1 MNRILKGIAG
11 PTFVLTALAMSP
23 AALAWGITWRE
34 GLAMQR
40 VESSK
45 SIIQLLNKIE
55 RRFNV
60 KFSYSPD
67 LLKEISANGLET
79 PKVKEELIPFLQQA
93 IPEATITKL
102 NNELYAIAPRE
113 HHTTNLNLMGP
124 VANSITEQQRGVK
137 GMVRNDKGE
146 AISGASVAVLGKAVS
161 TKTAEDGSFTL
172 EKAAVGDRLVF
183 TSVGYERQ
191 ELILE
196 NLAELKIT
204 LSSSNVGLDEVVV
217 VGYGN
222 QKKRNITGSISSVSG
237 KDLNTFPTSN
247 ITNALAGRV
256 NGVFASQRSG
266 GPGSGSDIVIRGKS
280 TTNGTAPL
288 YVIDGIPRTLNDF
301 QALSTE
307 EIETISILKDAT
319 SAAVYGARAA
329 NGVVLVTTKRG
340 STQAPV
346 ITYSSFVGKDTYTRV
361 PERMN
366 AYEHS
371 IYRNRVA
378 KFNNL
383 PLTDPS
389 YYTDDEIQYFKDNQT
404 NYDWFKGAWHDP
416 VYTKHDL
423 SVNGG
428 SENIRYFSS
437 IGYYYQ
443 DGAFNNLNYNR
454 YNLRS
459 NVDAKISERLSV
471 SLNLDAS
478 LQGRSRPYWP
488 YDGDNGDDRMMDLYR
503 GLLNKP
509 PMMPWKIGD
518 NYVRAYQQ
526 WNPIALIDN
535 AGFSKWNRNT
545 FNGLLRMDYKIPG
558 IEGLKANATM
568 NYRKY
573 YDYNKTVRKK
583 YNVAEFETMG
593 GHNHITTDK
602 VIRTL
607 QLGDWENSAFASFNQ
622 NNSYTLNLSLDY
634 NRVFGKHAVTGL
646 FLYEQSEGNTA
657 YLYGFRNKMLS
668 TSIEQLFIG
677 DAAAEN
683 KDATGS
689 ETETGRLGYV
699 GRFTYGYDN
708 RYLLEANFRY
718 DASLKFAP
726 EGRWG
731 FFPSVAVG
739 WVLSEEPFIKDR
751 WNFVDNLKLRVSHG
765 LLGND
770 GGDTVAE
777 YGYINRY
784 LITQGA
790 VFGGA
795 TAGIRPGALPNYD
808 ITWEKTGITNA
819 GVDFSLLKGGLSG
832 SLEYFRKH
840 TYDILGQR
848 LASTPNTFGAE
859 LPRENY
865 GIVNNY
871 GIELSLRHDRQIN
884 KDLSYFV
891 GGNFSF
897 ARNKV
902 EKWDVLAG
910 AFDYQNP
917 VGRPIDY
924 IYGYQAQGV
933 ARTEADLVG
942 LPQYN
947 GFAYSLGDVRLK
959 DQNGDGNITSAD
971 NVVLSKKSINPEIIY
986 GFTLGGK
993 WKSLDLNAFF
1003 QGVANRE
1010 IMFPNRADL
1019 WKEQAV
1025 LRIFTDTWS
1034 PETPNAKY
1042 PRVGGIGASSLGASR
1057 DASSFWL
1064 MNGNYMRLKNLEIG
1078 YTLSESLSKRLGIGG
1093 LRVYV
1098 SGTNLLTFDSIKVA
1112 DPEAIAGGYGVYQ
1125 YPIMKSIT
1133 SGLSFKF

>member
-1 MNRILKGIAG
+1 MSK
-11 PTFVLTALAMSP
+11 VLNGFARPALVFAALAMSSSTLVWASP
-23 AALAWGITWRE
+23 WRE
-34 GLAMQR
+34 GIAMQR
-40 VESSK
+40 LESSK
-45 SIIQLLNKIE
+45 SVIQLLSRIE
-55 RRFNV
+55 KKFNV

-67 LLKEISANGLET
+67 LIRDISTSRIDT
-79 PKVKEELIPFLQQA
+79 PKSKEEIIQFLQQQM
-93 IPEATITKL
+93 PDYSITKL
-102 NNELYAIAPRE
+102 TNQLYSIAPKE
-113 HHTTNLNLMGP
+113 NSSWNGNP
-124 VANSITEQQRGVK
+124 VAGTTGIIGQQQNVRGY
-137 GMVRNDKGE
+137 VRDDKGV
-146 AISGASVAVLGKAVS
+146 AISGANVSVVGKS
-161 TKTAEDGSFTL
+161 SNTKTAEDGSFVL
-172 EKAAVGDRLVF
+172 EKVSVGDRLMF
-183 TSVGYERQ
+183 TSVGYDRKE
-191 ELILE
+191 IMLE
-196 NLAELKIT
+196 NLGELNMV

-222 QKKRNITGSISSVSG
+222 QKKRNVTGSISSVSG

-340 STQAPV
+340 SIQAPV
-346 ITYSSFVGKDTYTRV
+346 ITYSSFVGKDTYTKV
-361 PERMN
+361 PKRMT
-366 AYEHS
+366 AYEHA

-378 KFNNL
+378 TFKNL

-389 YYTDDEIQYFKDNQT
+389 YYTDDEIQYFKDNKT
-404 NYDWFKGAWHDP
+404 NYDWFEGAWHDP

-488 YDGDNGDDRMMDLYR
+488 YDGGDDDRMYDLYR

-509 PMMPWKIGD
+509 SMMPWKIGD

-573 YDYNKTVRKK
+573 YDYNKTIRKK
-583 YNVAEFETMG
+583 YDVAEFEMTG
-593 GHNHITTDK
+593 GHSHIMTEN
-602 VIRTL
+602 VIKTL

-622 NNSYTLNLSLDY
+622 NNSYTLNLSLNYD
-634 NRVFGKHAVTGL
+634 RVFGKHAVTGL

-657 YLYGFRNKMLS
+657 YLYGYRNKMLS

-699 GRFTYGYDN
+699 GRFTYGFDN
-708 RYLLEANFRY
+708 RYLVEANFRY

-739 WVLSEEPFIKDR
+739 WVMSEEPFIKDR
-751 WNFVDNLKLRVSHG
+751 WSFVDNLKLRVSHG

-770 GGDTVAE
+770 GGDNVAE
-777 YGYINRY
+777 YGYLNRY
-784 LITQGA
+784 SVTSGA
-790 VFGGA
+790 VFGSA
-795 TAGIRPGALPNYD
+795 TSGITPGALPNYD
-808 ITWEKTGITNA
+808 ITWEKTRISNA
-819 GVDFSLLKGGLSG
+819 GVDFSFLKGGLSG
-832 SLEYFRKH
+832 SLEYFQKH
-840 TYDILGQR
+840 TYDILGSR
-848 LASTPNTFGAE
+848 IASTPNTFGAT

-865 GIVNNY
+865 GVVDNY
-871 GIELSLRHDRQIN
+871 GIEFSLRHDRQLN
-884 KDLSYFV
+884 KDFSYFI

-902 EKWDVLAG
+902 KEWDVAAG
-910 AFDYQNP
+910 AFDYQQR
-917 VGRPIDY
+917 VGRPIDFLT
-924 IYGYQAQGV
+924 GYQADGI
-933 ARTEADLVG
+933 ARTTDDLSG
-942 LPQYN
+942 LPKYT
-947 GFAYSLGDVRLK
+947 GFAYSLGDVILK
-959 DQNGDGNITSAD
+959 DQNGDGDITSAD
-971 NVVLSKKSINPEIIY
+971 MVVLSKKSMNPEIIY

-993 WKSLDLNAFF
+993 WKGIDFNAFF

-1010 IMFPNRADL
+1010 IMFPNRGDL
-1019 WKEQAV
+1019 WDEQAV
-1025 LRIFTDTWS
+1025 LSMFNDTWS
-1034 PETPNAKY
+1034 PETPNARY
-1042 PRVGGIGASSLGASR
+1042 PRVAGIAASSIGASRA
-1057 DASSFWL
+1057 ASSFWL

-1078 YTLSESLSKRLGIGG
+1078 YTLSDAFAKRLGIGG

-1098 SGTNLLTFDSIKVA
+1098 SGTNLLTFDSVKVA
-1112 DPEAIAGGYGVYQ
+1112 DPEAITGNYGVYQ

-1133 SGLSFKF
+1133 GGLSFKF

>member
-1 MNRILKGIAG
+1 MSKILKGIAG

-23 AALAWGITWRE
+23 AALAWGSTWRE
-34 GLAMQR
+34 GVAMQR
-40 VESSK
+40 VETSR

-55 RRFNV
+55 RKFNV

-67 LLKEISANGLET
+67 LLKEISANGSET
-79 PKVKEELIPFLQQA
+79 PKSKEELLQFLQQLM
-93 IPEATITKL
+93 PDATVTKL

-113 HHTTNLNLMGP
+113 RRTTNLGIMGQT
-124 VANSITEQQRGVK
+124 ANSITGQQQGIK
-137 GMVRNDKGE
+137 GTVRNDKGE
-146 AISGASVAVLGKAVS
+146 AISGVSVAILGKATS
-161 TKTAEDGSFTL
+161 TKTAEDGSFAL

-183 TSVGYERQ
+183 TSVGYDRQ

-196 NLAELKIT
+196 NTGELKII

-340 STQAPV
+340 STQTPV
-346 ITYSSFVGKDTYTRV
+346 ISYSSFVGKDTYTRV

-371 IYRNRVA
+371 LYRNRVA
-378 KFNNL
+378 KFKNL

-423 SVNGG
+423 TVNGG

-443 DGAFNNLNYNR
+443 DGAFNNLDYNR

-488 YDGDNGDDRMMDLYR
+488 YDGGDDDRMFDLYR

-545 FNGLLRMDYKIPG
+545 FNGLLRLDYKIPG

-583 YNVAEFETMG
+583 YNVAEFETTG

-607 QLGDWENSAFASFNQ
+607 QLGDWENSAYASFNQ

-634 NRVFGKHAVTGL
+634 NRIFGKHAVTGL

-726 EGRWG
+726 KGRWG

-739 WVLSEEPFIKDR
+739 WVLSEESFVKDK
-751 WNFVDNLKLRVSHG
+751 WTFVDNLKLRISHG

-770 GGDTVAE
+770 GGDNVAE

-784 LITQGA
+784 SITPGA
-790 VFGGA
+790 IFGGA
-795 TAGIRPGALPNYD
+795 TAGIMPGALPNYD
-808 ITWEKTGITNA
+808 ITWEKTRITNA
-819 GVDFSLLKGGLSG
+819 GVDFSFLKGGLSG
-832 SLEYFRKH
+832 SMEYFRKH
-840 TYDILGQR
+840 TYDILGSR
-848 LASTPNTFGAE
+848 LASTPNTFGAL

-865 GIVNNY
+865 SIVNNY

-910 AFDYQNP
+910 AFDFQQR
-917 VGRPIDY
+917 VGRPIDF
-924 IYGYQAQGV
+924 ITGYQSEGI

-942 LPQYN
+942 LPKYN
-947 GFAYSLGDVRLK
+947 GFAYSLGDIRLK
-959 DQNGDGNITSAD
+959 DQNGDADINSAD
-971 NVVLSKKSINPEIIY
+971 RIVLSKKSINPEIIY

-993 WKSLDLNAFF
+993 WKGLDLNAFF

-1019 WKEQAV
+1019 WDEQAV
-1025 LRIFTDTWS
+1025 LRIFTDSWS

-1057 DASSFWL
+1057 EPSSFWL

-1078 YTLSESLSKRLGIGG
+1078 YTLSESLIKRMGIGG

-1112 DPEAIAGGYGVYQ
+1112 DPEAIAGDYGVYQ

-1133 SGLSFKF
+1133 AGLSFKF